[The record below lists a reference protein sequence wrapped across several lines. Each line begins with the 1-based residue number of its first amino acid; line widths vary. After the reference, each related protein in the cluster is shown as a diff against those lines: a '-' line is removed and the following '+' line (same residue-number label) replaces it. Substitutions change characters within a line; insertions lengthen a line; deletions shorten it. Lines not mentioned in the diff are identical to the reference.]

1 MSVIEKA
8 VAILRKEKPGE
19 LNQDRDVVFDIPG
32 KRSGAIGAKS
42 NNIICQLDFDALR
55 ESGYITTEI
64 ENTQFAEEYRLIKRP
79 LLANAFGKGAAPVD
93 MGNLIMVTS
102 SIPGEGKTFTSVNLA
117 LSIALERDTT
127 VLLVD
132 ADVINPQLSRLFA
145 LDKQDGLI
153 DVIDNASRSLSEVII
168 NTDNPKLRI
177 IPAGQP
183 HEQSTE
189 LLASERTRQLCE
201 ELAERYPDRIILFD
215 APPFLNT
222 TQAKVLTRFMG
233 QIMIVVEAG
242 ETHKSAI
249 VETTQ
254 QLGGDKVVGM
264 ILNKCKI
271 SKRKIYGGY
280 YGSYG
285 E

>member
-8 VAILRKEKPGE
+8 VAILRKENPDAHQIERDETLGANKKPGSF
-19 LNQDRDVVFDIPG
+19 Q
-32 KRSGAIGAKS
+32 SSS
-42 NNIICQLDFDALR
+42 NNLVCQLDFNALR
-55 ESGYITTEI
+55 ESGYITSGND
-64 ENTQFAEEYRLIKRP
+64 NTQFAEEYRLIKRP

-93 MGNLIMVTS
+93 MGNLIMITS
-102 SIPGEGKTFTSVNLA
+102 SIPGEGKTFTSINLA

-132 ADVINPQLSRLFA
+132 ADVISPKLSRLFS
-145 LDKQDGLI
+145 LDKQSGLI
-153 DVIDNASRSLSEVII
+153 DVIDDASKSLSDVII

-189 LLASERTRQLCE
+189 LLASDRMRQLCE
-201 ELAERYPDRIILFD
+201 ELAYRYPDRIIIFD
-215 APPFLNT
+215 SPPFLNT

-233 QIMIVVEAG
+233 QIMVVVEAG
-242 ETHKSAI
+242 GTHKSAI
-249 VETTQ
+249 TEMTE
-254 QLGGDKVVGM
+254 QLDNDKVVGM

-271 SKRKIYGGY
+271 SKKGIYGGY

>member
-19 LNQDRDVVFDIPG
+19 LALGQDIEFVALKKPRGPG
-32 KRSGAIGAKS
+32 SK
-42 NNIICQLDFDALR
+42 NNSLVCQLDFDALR
-55 ESGYITTEI
+55 ELGYITSDN

-79 LLANAFGKGAAPVD
+79 LLTNAFGKGAAPVE

-102 SIPGEGKTFTSVNLA
+102 SIPGEGKTFTSINLA

-153 DVIDNASRSLSEVII
+153 DVIDDASRSLSEVII

-177 IPAGQP
+177 IPAGQT

-189 LLASERTRQLCE
+189 LLASERMRQLCE
-201 ELAERYPDRIILFD
+201 ELSERYPDRIILFD

-233 QIMIVVEAG
+233 QIMVVVAAG

-249 VETTQ
+249 TETTE
-254 QLGGDKVVGM
+254 QLGDDKVVGL

-271 SKRKIYGGY
+271 SKKGIYGGY

>member
-8 VAILRKEKPGE
+8 VAILRKENPGTNKKE
-19 LNQDRDVVFDIPG
+19 QEVVSDAD
-32 KRSGAIGAKS
+32 KKLESSQSKHS
-42 NNIICQLDFDALR
+42 NLICQLDFDALS
-55 ESGYITTEI
+55 ESGYITSGND
-64 ENTQFAEEYRLIKRP
+64 NTQFAEEYRLIKRP

-93 MGNLIMVTS
+93 MGNLIMITS
-102 SIPGEGKTFTSVNLA
+102 SIPGEGKTFTSINLA

-132 ADVINPQLSRLFA
+132 ADVVSPKLSRLFS
-145 LDKQDGLI
+145 LDKQPGLI
-153 DVIDNASRSLSEVII
+153 DIIDDTSKNLSDVII

-177 IPAGQP
+177 IPAGQL

-189 LLASERTRQLCE
+189 LLASDRMRQLCE
-201 ELAERYPDRIILFD
+201 ELSYRYPDRIIIFD
-215 APPFLNT
+215 SPPFLNT

-233 QIMIVVEAG
+233 QIMVVVEAG

-249 VETTQ
+249 TEMTE
-254 QLGGDKVVGM
+254 QLGDDKVVGM

-271 SKRKIYGGY
+271 AKKSIYGGY